1 MCCFPKLNYIQLP
14 KATDMTYRKSQ
25 KTAKRSTSTTCQ
37 RTALFNG
44 WKHVSNI
51 LYNNVP
57 LSAVKPKNSCQ
68 IKKKDNKRPPARLSK
83 HVKINLEFLKGFSSL
98 STCSMMS
105 LTLSCSQSRI
115 TLLSFLFSRSW
126 NRERYASSFLS
137 SFRFPTLMAVT
148 CHFLSAAVSRTTC
161 SVVRPRSTDKW
172 QKITFLPTNGFGN
185 TTEMIGSEVL
195 GVSHELCSYCNSR
208 TIFWLRA
215 IGGFTDWVT
224 YVKSSSRWLIDVHE
238 PVHVGVKWVREYT

>member
-1 MCCFPKLNYIQLP
+1 M
-14 KATDMTYRKSQ
+14 
-25 KTAKRSTSTTCQ
+25 
-37 RTALFNG
+37 
-44 WKHVSNI
+44 
-51 LYNNVP
+51 
-57 LSAVKPKNSCQ
+57 
-68 IKKKDNKRPPARLSK
+68 RPPVQAARLSK

-161 SVVRPRSTDKW
+161 SVVRPRSRNRRNHIFADKW
-172 QKITFLPTNGFGN
+172 LWLLYWNDRKWSSSSFSWT
-185 TTEMIGSEVL
+185 M
-195 GVSHELCSYCNSR
+195 HSYSNST

-215 IGGFTDWVT
+215 IGGFTDWAT

-238 PVHVGVKWVREYT
+238 PVQHVGVKWVREYT